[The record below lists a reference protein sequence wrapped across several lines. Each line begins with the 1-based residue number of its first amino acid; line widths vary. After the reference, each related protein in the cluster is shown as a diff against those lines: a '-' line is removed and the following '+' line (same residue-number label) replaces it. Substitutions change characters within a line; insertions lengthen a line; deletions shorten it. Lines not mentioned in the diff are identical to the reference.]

1 MYSDGV
7 DIEFD
12 PAKEAFGETNL
23 GTPATG
29 TCQAGS
35 TTTTIKL
42 AAGASAV
49 DNAYRGMRI
58 SLTGGTG
65 SGQEGYVVSYVG
77 STKVATVMD
86 TWTATP
92 DATTTYSIAAQTVY
106 APVSSAMESLTHYVD
121 LDGLQHKMIFSRGA
135 CSLKL
140 SPKALPMLSFE
151 FLSMYTTPTDLAL
164 PSGAVLTGFKSPLP
178 ILNSYTSGFK
188 LLGFAGNLYD
198 LSLNVGQKT
207 IHRDDVV
214 GVDDVLITDRSP
226 SGSVT
231 IQAPLMAEK
240 DYFTPARD
248 ATLGSLWLT
257 VQRHPRDEA
266 GIQGAAVRHRG
277 HHLQRFRPVS
287 DRRKVP

>member
-1 MYSDGV
+1 MCSSD
-7 DIEFD
+7 
-12 PAKEAFGETNL
+12 
-23 GTPATG
+23 
-29 TCQAGS
+29 
-35 TTTTIKL
+35 
-42 AAGASAV
+42 
-49 DNAYRGMRI
+49 
-58 SLTGGTG
+58 
-65 SGQEGYVVSYVG
+65 
-77 STKVATVMD
+77 
-86 TWTATP
+86 
-92 DATTTYSIAAQTVY
+92 
-106 APVSSAMESLTHYVD
+106 
-121 LDGLQHKMIFSRGA
+121 
-135 CSLKL
+135 
-140 SPKALPMLSFE
+140 
-151 FLSMYTTPTDLAL
+151 
-164 PSGAVLTGFKSPLP
+164 LTGFKSPLP